1 MTTIRDYSARAF
13 DAQAVASAPIGESDR
28 IEICLLDD
36 ISRARRAF
44 AVSIV
49 EKHGRAT
56 KNTKGPAARQRI
68 GNVNRTM
75 TRAFRPPLFIAKLR
89 SSPHAAHLGG

>member
-44 AVSIV
+44 AASN
-49 EKHGRAT
+49 ERRSRS
-56 KNTKGPAARQRI
+56 PAI
-68 GNVNRTM
+68 
-75 TRAFRPPLFIAKLR
+75 PPV
-89 SSPHAAHLGG
+89 

>member
-49 EKHGRAT
+49 EKHGRDQEHQGAS
-56 KNTKGPAARQRI
+56 GPAAHWQRQ
-68 GNVNRTM
+68 
-75 TRAFRPPLFIAKLR
+75 
-89 SSPHAAHLGG
+89 

>member
-44 AVSIV
+44 AASIV
-49 EKHGRAT
+49 EKHGR
-56 KNTKGPAARQRI
+56 GS
-68 GNVNRTM
+68 
-75 TRAFRPPLFIAKLR
+75 AKLSLLAGRSFGHLHLSQSTR

>member
-1 MTTIRDYSARAF
+1 MTTIRDYSARTF
-13 DAQAVASAPIGESDR
+13 DAQTVASAPIGESDR

-36 ISRARRAF
+36 ISRAAERSPPASLKST
-44 AVSIV
+44 V
-49 EKHGRAT
+49 AT

-75 TRAFRPPLFIAKLR
+75 TRA
-89 SSPHAAHLGG
+89 